1 MSDDLPELTPLET
14 AYRQALAAVRKE
26 FIDAVMADKTASS
39 KDMHVGLM
47 CTLFGEVTHVLGSF
61 PPALAQRYIDLFCA
75 EIAGQV
81 ALSRA
86 DREAEHGSTVQ

>member
-1 MSDDLPELTPLET
+1 MSDDFPELTPLET
-14 AYRQALAAVRKE
+14 AYREALTAARQT
-26 FIDAVMADKTASS
+26 FIAAVMADKTATGR
-39 KDMHVGLM
+39 DIHVGLM
-47 CTLFGEVTHVLGSF
+47 CTLMGEFTHILGSF

-86 DREAEHGSTVQ
+86 DREAERGSTAQ